1 MSFPRIGLTHA
12 PIFTKTEYVGFA
24 NRDWYTIYFTS
35 VVLKIYQKLN
45 KWTQDENSAWRDMV
59 FHAKNFK
66 MEKIV
71 EREFSKNAFGI
82 LITNLENIL
91 KLDEHNL
98 FQKADSPLVTVQ
110 MNLNRVNKI
119 NELLLI

>member
-1 MSFPRIGLTHA
+1 
-12 PIFTKTEYVGFA
+12 
-24 NRDWYTIYFTS
+24 
-35 VVLKIYQKLN
+35 
-45 KWTQDENSAWRDMV
+45 MV

-98 FQKADSPLVTVQ
+98 FKKADSPLVTVQ
-110 MNLNRVNKI
+110 MNSDRFNKLNFKLKLSSFEPRKVQ
-119 NELLLI
+119 

>member
-1 MSFPRIGLTHA
+1 M
-12 PIFTKTEYVGFA
+12 
-24 NRDWYTIYFTS
+24 
-35 VVLKIYQKLN
+35 KIYEKLN

-98 FQKADSPLVTVQ
+98 FKKADSPLVTVQ
-110 MNLNRVNKI
+110 MNSDRFNKF
-119 NELLLI
+119 NFKLKLSSFEPRKVQ

>member
-1 MSFPRIGLTHA
+1 MKLYR
-12 PIFTKTEYVGFA
+12 
-24 NRDWYTIYFTS
+24 
-35 VVLKIYQKLN
+35 QLN

-91 KLDEHNL
+91 KLDEQNL
-98 FQKADSPLVTVQ
+98 FKKADSPLATVQ
-110 MNLNRVNKI
+110 FEFTVKPYWSQSFTCKTFYKIWTILNRLYI
-119 NELLLI
+119 LW

>member
-1 MSFPRIGLTHA
+1 MTDVSILRHAELGFLAIEKTHS
-12 PIFTKTEYVGFA
+12 TL
-24 NRDWYTIYFTS
+24 
-35 VVLKIYQKLN
+35 VLKISQKLN

-91 KLDEHNL
+91 KLDEHN
-98 FQKADSPLVTVQ
+98 FFKKADSPLVTVQ
-110 MNLNRVNKI
+110 MNLNRFKNFHRNDFQKYRLSH
-119 NELLLI
+119 NR

>member
-1 MSFPRIGLTHA
+1 MKLFR
-12 PIFTKTEYVGFA
+12 
-24 NRDWYTIYFTS
+24 
-35 VVLKIYQKLN
+35 KLN
-45 KWTQDENSAWRDMV
+45 KWTQDEHSAWRDMV

-91 KLDEHNL
+91 KLDEQDL
-98 FQKADSPLVTVQ
+98 FKKADSPLVTVP
-110 MNLNRVNKI
+110 MTFTI
-119 NELLLI
+119 DFLLVV

>member
-1 MSFPRIGLTHA
+1 MKLVQI
-12 PIFTKTEYVGFA
+12 
-24 NRDWYTIYFTS
+24 
-35 VVLKIYQKLN
+35 VLKIYQKLN

-98 FQKADSPLVTVQ
+98 FKKADSPLVTVQ
-110 MNLNRVNKI
+110 MNSGRFNKLNFKLKFSSFEPRKVQ
-119 NELLLI
+119 